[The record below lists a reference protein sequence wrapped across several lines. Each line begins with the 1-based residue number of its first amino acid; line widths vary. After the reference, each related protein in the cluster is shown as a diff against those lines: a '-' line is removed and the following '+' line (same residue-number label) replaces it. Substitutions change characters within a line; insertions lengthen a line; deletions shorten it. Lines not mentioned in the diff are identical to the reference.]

1 MSTYISLK
9 PAHSVTG
16 WRRFHLTTVNITRSS
31 SSVWTIFAFTLQR
44 THGDVQD
51 TFPSHR
57 CTYYHYLIDI
67 DILRIDVTHHA
78 VWLRRTCTHSKND
91 ALIQHTQTTT
101 RQTLPRQQHIHIS
114 NTCEYQQHAW
124 HEGILSRIIHVTH
137 HVTNLTSYYSI
148 FHATLT
154 LGWYHP
160 TLLSV

>member
-1 MSTYISLK
+1 M
-9 PAHSVTG
+9 
-16 WRRFHLTTVNITRSS
+16 WRSS
-31 SSVWTIFAFTLQR
+31 TSQDRPHRTFWAIFAFTLQR
-44 THGDVQD
+44 TRGDVQD

-78 VWLRRTCTHSKND
+78 VWPRRTCTHSKND

-124 HEGILSRIIHVTH
+124 HEGILSSIIHVTH

-148 FHATLT
+148 FHSTLT
-154 LGWYHP
+154 LGQYHP
-160 TLLSV
+160 TLLSL